1 MQQLADWYF
10 ALVFFVT
17 LLGFVVS
24 GILFF
29 VNKTDTFTSKLLAG
43 FLVCIC
49 ILVLNNELMATRFFL
64 NFPHL
69 WRVVVSASFSFQAF
83 GYLYVRSVLEQSY
96 TFKKWDWMFFLPAL
110 LYPLT
115 LLPFYLLPTVEKLVI
130 VQRIISDNSLIAKE
144 PESILPSGLG
154 TLARSIYGMFLSFYQ
169 FKMLFQWKKNLTLA
183 PERMGQNKDTYNWL
197 FYFTCCGASLY
208 LIAFGLIAFQLTL
221 YFSIWHTVIF
231 TITFTIL
238 FIVGY
243 LLCKPSILY
252 GMTGWLQQPLPQ
264 AAILDD
270 KMTTI
275 TLQKSTE
282 ELPRTSLTQEQG
294 LAYKTLL
301 EKHFTEYKPF
311 IKGGYTMGDLSR
323 ELSIPSHQL
332 SAFINQEFSK
342 NFNELINNYRVAHLE
357 KLVAENPEYLNYTLE
372 ALGQL
377 AGFKSRAS
385 FYAAVKKKSGLTPAT
400 LFSPKTPDSRVVLS

>member
-17 LLGFVVS
+17 LLGFIVS

-29 VNKTDTFTSKLLAG
+29 VNKTDTFSSKLLAG

-69 WRVVVSASFSFQAF
+69 WRVVVFASFSFQAF

-115 LLPFYLLPTVEKLVI
+115 LLPFYLLPTSEKLLI
-130 VQRIISDNSLIAKE
+130 VQRIIADNSLIAKE
-144 PESILPSGLG
+144 PESILPSGMG
-154 TLARSIYGMFLSFYQ
+154 TLARSLYGMILAFYQ
-169 FKMLFQWKKNLTLA
+169 FKMLIQWKKNLPLA

-208 LIAFGLIAFQLTL
+208 LIAFGLIIFQLTL

-231 TITFTIL
+231 AITFTIL
-238 FIVGY
+238 FIVVY
-243 LLCKPSILY
+243 LLRKPNILY
-252 GMTGWLQQPLPQ
+252 GMTGWIHQPALTQ
-264 AAILDD
+264 SAADD
-270 KMTTI
+270 KMTH
-275 TLQKSTE
+275 LVQKKADE
-282 ELPRTSLTQEQG
+282 IPRNSLTQEQG
-294 LAYKTLL
+294 VAYKSML
-301 EKHFTEYKPF
+301 ENHFEVNKPF

-332 SAFINQEFSK
+332 SAFINQEYSK
-342 NFNELINNYRVAHLE
+342 NFNELINNYRVEYLE
-357 KLVAENPEYLNYTLE
+357 QLVTQNPEYLNYTLE

-385 FYAAVKKKSGLTPAT
+385 FYSAVKKKSGLTPAA
-400 LFSPKTPDSRVVLS
+400 LFSSKMGDSAVVLS

>member
-17 LLGFVVS
+17 LLGFLVS

-29 VNKTDTFTSKLLAG
+29 VNKTDTFTSRLLAG
-43 FLVCIC
+43 FLVSIC

-69 WRVVVSASFSFQAF
+69 WRVAAFASFCFQAF

-96 TFKKWDWMFFLPAL
+96 AFKKWDWMLFLPAL
-110 LYPLT
+110 LYPFT
-115 LLPFYLLPTVEKLVI
+115 LLPFFLLPTAEKLLI
-130 VQRIISDNSLIAKE
+130 VQRIIADNSLIAKE
-144 PESILPSGLG
+144 PESILPNGIGSLS
-154 TLARSIYGMFLSFYQ
+154 RSVYGMILAFFQ
-169 FKMLFQWKKNLTLA
+169 FKMLIQWKKNLPLA
-183 PERMGQNKDTYNWL
+183 PERMGQNKDTYKWL

-208 LIAFGLIAFQLTL
+208 LIAFGLVAFQLTL
-221 YFSIWHTVIF
+221 YVSIWHTVIF
-231 TITFTIL
+231 AITFTIL

-243 LLCKPSILY
+243 LLCKPNILY
-252 GMTGWLQQPLPQ
+252 GMTGWLQQPLVLE
-264 AAILDD
+264 LDAND
-270 KMTTI
+270 KMAI
-275 TLQKSTE
+275 SLQKSNE
-282 ELPRTSLTQEQG
+282 DLPKNSLTLEQG
-294 LAYKTLL
+294 MAYKALL
-301 EKHFTEYKPF
+301 ENHFTENKPF

-332 SAFINQEFSK
+332 SAFINQEYGK
-342 NFNELINNYRVAHLE
+342 NFNELINNYRVAYLE
-357 KLVAENPEYLNYTLE
+357 ELVTVNPEYLNYTLE

-385 FYAAVKKKSGLTPAT
+385 FYSAVKKKSGLTPAV
-400 LFSPKTPDSRVVLS
+400 LFGPNTPDSAIVLS